1 MSGNWLGSGQPS
13 PYQKMQAVL
22 SGAASFDD
30 ADPAI
35 QSLLQ
40 KPIYD
45 AAVVIVKESDRDKR
59 RKMLTDTPESYRVK
73 LEAEVRKIWPIRN
86 KLSQYRSNTR

>member
-1 MSGNWLGSGQPS
+1 MHGNWLGSGQPS

-59 RKMLTDTPESYRVK
+59 RKMLTEVPESYRLQTEMEVK
-73 LEAEVRKIWPIRN
+73 RLWPIRN
-86 KLSQYRSNTR
+86 KLSQSRSNTR